1 MSTKRAFDVACTLLG
16 LVILSPLL
24 LAVVLLV
31 KLESPGPAIYRQ
43 VRVGKDEKKFELFKF
58 RSMYVDADRQGGK
71 ITTAGDVRVTGLG
84 RFLRKF
90 KIDELPQ
97 LINVLRG
104 DMSIVGPRPEVSE
117 YVDLYPPE
125 AKQKIFSVRPGITDN
140 ASILFRNEGDLL
152 LSAED
157 PAEYYVNEIL
167 PQKISVYEE
176 YADTHTL
183 LGDIGIIF
191 RTLSAVFF
199 R

>member
-183 LGDIGIIF
+183 LGDIRIIF